1 MIAVDTS
8 AIVAVLLREPE
19 EPAFRV
25 AIVDAGRI
33 LVSAVTVVE
42 LVAVTGRDDALFEA
56 VRSFLNEPHVAVER
70 VDAAQAAIAA
80 EAYRRFGRGHHPA
93 ALNLGDVFSYALARQ
108 RGLPL
113 LFKGDDFARTDIRS
127 ATGNWTPPAGSA
139 PAGGN

>member
-1 MIAVDTS
+1 MIVVDTS
-8 AIVAVLLREPE
+8 AIIAVLLREPE
-19 EPAFRV
+19 ARAFRL

-56 VRSFLNEPHVAVER
+56 VRSFLDEPHVTIDP

-80 EAYRRFGRGHHPA
+80 EAYRCFGKGHHPA
-93 ALNLGDVFSYALARQ
+93 GLNLGDVFAYALARR

-113 LFKGDDFARTDIRS
+113 LFKGDDFAQTDIRS
-127 ATGNWTPPAGSA
+127 VAAELP
-139 PAGGN
+139 